1 MMPTRTPEA
10 FAALERA
17 GVRYRSRKA
26 PSDEGDT
33 REIDIWLPSS
43 DVPAADQVLA
53 SVGFWLVHAPAHRD
67 HRFYVN
73 FDGRSWTKI
82 DAKLETTPLRARAS
96 RLRSALSARRPI
108 AARRLG
114 PVIAILYEDPSSRRI
129 VENVAARIP
138 IAVSVADPLGPT
150 VRTRSAIGS
159 MSSVVLTLIQAY
171 AAAWRGEIVLHLG
184 DWRASLSTAA
194 TGRLSGRV
202 AAVIGRLL
210 PSPDAVVGLD
220 RAGSTDGVI
229 TATALDADQSTAF
242 VSAVVWSALC
252 QRRGWD
258 PNAGVA
264 RSPA

>member
-82 DAKLETTPLRARAS
+82 DAKLETASRAGTS

-114 PVIAILYEDPSSRRI
+114 PVIAVLFEDPCSRRI

-220 RAGSTDGVI
+220 PAGSTDGVI
-229 TATALDADQSTAF
+229 AAAALDADESTAS
-242 VSAVVWSALC
+242 VSAVVWSVLC